1 MRIMKFL
8 REAQPLER
16 PVQNSL
22 FPMCTVAP
30 TMRKKMAKV
39 QSTTLSHH
47 SMDDYVELEH
57 QAAGH
62 DGILSDRDSSLIF
75 KPLYPQEYQFYKNIK
90 FRPEDP
96 SRPYSESLSC
106 WMPGFLG
113 TLREGSHTL
122 DAKGSANSKPGNGKS
137 QQIAPAVVQTGKDNF
152 DEGKVDSKSLHEREF
167 IVLENLLAG
176 FSRPNI
182 MDVKLG
188 KVLYDEN
195 ASDEKRE
202 RLTEVSNSTTSS
214 TLGFRICGIKMEKN
228 PMCSRVPSSQFK
240 EDVNNGYVFIDKMFG
255 RTRTTDTILDAFRIY
270 LGNEN
275 LSPKRRA
282 KLIDNF
288 HLRLQMFYNALLNEE
303 VRMISSSVLFIYE
316 GDPKRWDIRNDED
329 EIIREEFPL
338 DSSEDEEEGGE
349 EEGETSEGIR
359 SRGAPLSIMASIDFA
374 HSRVA
379 PGEGYDVN
387 VIEGVENLID
397 LFRKLQEEEQSL
409 STQ

>member
-1 MRIMKFL
+1 MRVTNP
-8 REAQPLER
+8 A
-16 PVQNSL
+16 
-22 FPMCTVAP
+22 
-30 TMRKKMAKV
+30 MRKKVTKV
-39 QSTTLSHH
+39 QSTNFSHH
-47 SMDDYVELEH
+47 SMDDCIELEH

-75 KPLYPQEYQFYKNIK
+75 KPLYPQEYQFYKDIK

-106 WMPGFLG
+106 WTPGFLG
-113 TLREGSHTL
+113 MLREGSHTL
-122 DAKGSANSKPGNGKS
+122 DAKGTDNSKLSSRNL
-137 QQIAPAVVQTGKDNF
+137 QQSAPAVSQTGKDNP
-152 DEGKVDSKSLHEREF
+152 DEGSVDSESVHEREF

-188 KVLYDEN
+188 KVLYDGN

-202 RLTEVSNSTTSS
+202 RLTTVSNTTTSG

-228 PMCSRVPSSQFK
+228 SMCSKIPSGQFS
-240 EDVNNGYVFIDKMFG
+240 EDANNGYIFINKMFG
-255 RTRTTDTILDAFRIY
+255 RTRTTDNILDAFRIY
-270 LGNEN
+270 LGNEK
-275 LSPKRRA
+275 LSQKRRS

-288 HLRLQMFYNALLNEE
+288 YLRLQMFYNALLNEE
-303 VRMISSSVLFIYE
+303 VRMISSSILFIYE
-316 GDPKRWDIRNDED
+316 GDPKRWDARNDED

-338 DSSEDEEEGGE
+338 DSSEGEEEEGGE
-349 EEGETSEGIR
+349 GGGGGETSEGMR

-374 HSRVA
+374 HSKVT

-387 VIEGVENLID
+387 VIEGVESLID
-397 LFRKLQEEEQSL
+397 LFKKLQEEEQRSPI
-409 STQ
+409 Q